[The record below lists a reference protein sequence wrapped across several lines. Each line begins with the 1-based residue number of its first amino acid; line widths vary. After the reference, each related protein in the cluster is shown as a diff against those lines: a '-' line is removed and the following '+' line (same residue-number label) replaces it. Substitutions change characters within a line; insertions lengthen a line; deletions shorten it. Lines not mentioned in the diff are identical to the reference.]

1 MGVSLI
7 CQGYLVTPSYPSV
20 LPHTLLCMFNNS
32 REVIP
37 CPQELIVQTRA
48 ARGAVPVAGA
58 QITVFCA
65 DNDQTPC
72 ASVRTD
78 SSGSTAPIALEA
90 PALTEHDAETAP
102 PFASYR
108 VSIDH
113 PDYRPV
119 TVLDVAI
126 FADLTTVLPVAMIPP
141 RSIEELRKSIIIDS
155 TEKGPSG
162 SGRE

>member
-1 MGVSLI
+1 MPTG
-7 CQGYLVTPSYPSV
+7 T
-20 LPHTLLCMFNNS
+20 
-32 REVIP
+32 
-37 CPQELIVQTRA
+37 LIVQTRA

-65 DNDQTPC
+65 FNNQTPC
-72 ASVRTD
+72 VSVRTD

-90 PALTEHDAETAP
+90 PALTKHDAETAP

-126 FADLTTVLPVAMIPP
+126 FSDLTTVLPVAMIPP
-141 RSIEELRKSIIIDS
+141 RSIEELHESIIIDS